1 MPDMTSVWKFDD
13 CSGNMP
19 RSMTSACARMTAF
32 VIPEQE
38 WNTLSAMFVTLAGT
52 RMLLIHPLPL
62 NADEPTAVTG
72 YDLPPDSTDDGST
85 RSSGPVPEYPV
96 RVASPSATVNDQ
108 GPSVKACNARQNVND
123 KQNAIFLFMAM

>member
-38 WNTLSAMFVTLAGT
+38 WNTLSARFVMVAGT
-52 RMLLIHPLPL
+52 RTLLIQFLL
-62 NADEPTAVTG
+62 LSADEPTAVT
-72 YDLPPDSTDDGST
+72 
-85 RSSGPVPEYPV
+85 V
-96 RVASPSATVNDQ
+96 
-108 GPSVKACNARQNVND
+108 
-123 KQNAIFLFMAM
+123 